1 MARGIGENEREIMS
15 DNVSMFD
22 LGEAGY
28 PQLTIGRQALP
39 FNSADV
45 GDTFKLIAEVK
56 LNNIMQEGNSY
67 IFQVRK
73 VGFPAKMPDLSTV
86 KGRIENRRK
95 KGGF

>member
-1 MARGIGENEREIMS
+1 MS

-28 PQLTIGRQALP
+28 PELIIGRQALP
-39 FNSADV
+39 FNTADV
-45 GDTFKLIAEVK
+45 GDTFKLVAEVK
-56 LNNIMQEGNSY
+56 LNSIMQEGNSF

-73 VGFPAKMPDLSTV
+73 VGFPAKEPDLSTV
-86 KGRIENRRK
+86 EGRVENRRK